1 MRTAD
6 VLRKKKNAE
15 NPATHTP
22 IYGLNALLQINTCL
36 APWTEY
42 HSGVGAQWPP
52 GTEFVES

>member
-6 VLRKKKNAE
+6 VLRKKKKNAE

-42 HSGVGAQWPP
+42 HSGVGAQ
-52 GTEFVES
+52 